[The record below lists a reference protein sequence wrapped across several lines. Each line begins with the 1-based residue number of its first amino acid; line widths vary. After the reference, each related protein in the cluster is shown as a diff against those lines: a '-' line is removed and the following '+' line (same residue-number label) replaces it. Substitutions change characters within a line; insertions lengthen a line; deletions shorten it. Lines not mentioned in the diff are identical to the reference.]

1 MNLLLDT
8 QALLWWLGDDPQ
20 LGTAARGAIADG
32 GNTVFVSAASAWE
45 MEIKRAL
52 GKLRTPENLADTLA
66 NERFIE
72 LPVSFAHAAAIRALP
87 DLHRDPFDRMLIAQA
102 KVERL
107 TIVTSDPMFG
117 RYQTPV
123 LSA

>member
-1 MNLLLDT
+1 MNLLL
-8 QALLWWLGDDPQ
+8 
-20 LGTAARGAIADG
+20 
-32 GNTVFVSAASAWE
+32 
-45 MEIKRAL
+45 
-52 GKLRTPENLADTLA
+52 DTLA

-72 LPVSFAHAAAIRALP
+72 LPVSFAHATALRALP

-123 LSA
+123 LST